1 MSTSE
6 ETSYLLNKNK
16 TATES
21 KRLNIQHSFINTFG
35 PPEQIHPSI
44 PQDQI
49 IRVADIA
56 TGTGI
61 WLEDLSTILSKNP
74 LSGSKPRQ
82 YVGFDISRDFFPSS
96 HDSNFSYV
104 QHNVLRSFPD
114 EHLGKY
120 DLVHVRLLIAAL
132 KEDEIPIALENV
144 LELLAPGGYIQW
156 DEWDFPAVQ
165 LPSASPAVKQTLT
178 DFLDFCTALGF
189 SRDIANALHSELSQ
203 DSTIDQHFLSKTTWY
218 SLKDED
224 TKERSRDV
232 AREWWIG
239 AVKSLWPV
247 MLARTESGEVRPQ
260 NEVQRIVGDKVGI
273 MEGWFAEGGIPG
285 IPLVVVCGKKMEF

>member
-21 KRLNIQHSFINTFG
+21 KRLNIQHHFINAFG

-44 PQDQI
+44 PKDQI

-61 WLEDLSTILSKNP
+61 WLEHLSAILSKTP
-74 LSGSKPRQ
+74 LSGDSPRQ

-96 HDSNFSYV
+96 YDSSFRYV
-104 QHNVLRSFPD
+104 QHNVLRSFPE

-178 DFLDFCTALGF
+178 DFLDFCDSLGF
-189 SRDIANALHSELSQ
+189 SRDISSILHSELSQ
-203 DSTIDQHFLSKTTWY
+203 DSTIDQYFLSKSTWY
-218 SLKDED
+218 SLKDEE
-224 TKERSRDV
+224 TKERSKDV

-239 AVKSLWPV
+239 AAKSLWPI
-247 MLARTESGEVRPQ
+247 MLAKTKSGEARSP
-260 NEVQRIVGDKVGI
+260 NEIRRITGEKVGV
-273 MEGWFAEGGIPG
+273 MKEWFAEGGIPG
-285 IPLVVVCGKKMEF
+285 IPLVIVCGKKMEF